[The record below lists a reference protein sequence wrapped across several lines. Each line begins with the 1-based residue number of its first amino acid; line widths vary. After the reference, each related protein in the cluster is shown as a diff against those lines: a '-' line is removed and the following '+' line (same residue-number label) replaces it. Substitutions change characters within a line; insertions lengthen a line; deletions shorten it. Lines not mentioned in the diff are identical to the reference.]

1 MVEALQRQ
9 EAEEKQQFEALLAEQ
24 RTAQPQTG
32 PRQPAVR
39 PAAPARVPAELV
51 QARERVESVRAQ
63 IALLDKEIANRTT
76 ADERMRGDLTD
87 LRARIERLPLRE
99 QEINRITRDYEISKG
114 NYQAL
119 LAKKLAAEM
128 ATDMERRQKSERFTI
143 IDPARPPLRPFAPN
157 RRMLYA
163 GGSLVGLA
171 LGLGL
176 AFANEFRRNVL
187 LGDWEFPR
195 GTVVLASLPRI
206 RTQSAGRFRRMI
218 ARWKTAPAVPA
229 AEA

>member
-1 MVEALQRQ
+1 
-9 EAEEKQQFEALLAEQ
+9 
-24 RTAQPQTG
+24 
-32 PRQPAVR
+32 
-39 PAAPARVPAELV
+39 
-51 QARERVESVRAQ
+51 
-63 IALLDKEIANRTT
+63 
-76 ADERMRGDLTD
+76 MRGDLTD

-143 IDPARPPLRPFAPN
+143 IDPARPPLRPFARN